1 MTADTDGL
9 GSQGMDL
16 YDFVDSLIPAFIS
29 VFSHIFNIHV
39 AKK

>member
-16 YDFVDSLIPAFIS
+16 YDFVDSLIPAYKCI
-29 VFSHIFNIHV
+29 FSYI
-39 AKK
+39 